1 MGRTIEHTFA
11 TREKAELAVEHLVQ
25 EHGFERT
32 DIFVAADGACNSS
45 GSGGGR
51 NGAGSGLI
59 LVSIDLD
66 DDSRATLV
74 ESVFDELETD

>member
-1 MGRTIEHTFA
+1 MGRTIERTFA

-32 DIFVAADGACNSS
+32 DIFVAADGADNSAGIS
-45 GSGGGR
+45 AGR
-51 NGAGSGLI
+51 DGAEIGLI

-66 DDSRATLV
+66 DDSRAVLV
-74 ESVFDELETD
+74 EAVFDELETD

>member
-1 MGRTIEHTFA
+1 MGRTIERSFS

-32 DIFVAADGACNSS
+32 DIFVAADGADNSAGTS
-45 GSGGGR
+45 
-51 NGAGSGLI
+51 GAGSGLI
-59 LVSIDLD
+59 SVSIDLD

-74 ESVFDELETD
+74 EAVFDELETD